1 MYLFDVHTHT
11 AEVSPCGRLTAE
23 QSVAHY
29 VEMGYAGICV
39 TDHFNINV
47 IKKRG
52 GVTWEEKVDN
62 YLRGYRL
69 AKAAG
74 EKMGLTVLFGMEV
87 QPNEVGQIYDSYNEY
102 LVYGLQPQFLYDN
115 PYLYDYS
122 VEALALKVHENGGM
136 IFQAHP
142 FRRHMVRVAM
152 HVLDGI
158 EAYNGNPRH
167 NSSNDLAI
175 ATAKANHWGMVSGS
189 DSHQTEDGG
198 HGGLMLWNHP
208 KTEQELVAEL
218 KANKY
223 ALICST
229 EKF

>member
-23 QSVAHY
+23 ESVAHY
-29 VEMGYAGICV
+29 VEMGYDGICV

-47 IKKRG
+47 LKKLG
-52 GVTWEEKVDN
+52 GDTWTEKVDN
-62 YLRGYRL
+62 YLRGYKL
-69 AKAAG
+69 AKGFG

-87 QPNEVGQIYDSYNEY
+87 QLTEEKTYLHNEY
-102 LVYGLQPQFLYDN
+102 LVFGLQPQFLYDN
-115 PYLYDYS
+115 PYLYEVS
-122 VEALALKVHENGGM
+122 LEALALKVHENGGM

-142 FRRHMVRVAM
+142 YRSHMTRVAM

-167 NSSNDLAI
+167 NSRNDEAI

-189 DSHQTEDGG
+189 DSHQIQDGG
-198 HGGLMLWNHP
+198 HGGILLWNLP

-218 KANKY
+218 KQNKY
-223 ALICST
+223 ALVCST
-229 EKF
+229 EKM